1 MSGMVLPVD
10 VEVWLDEQ
18 QREPSKRQ
26 REEDRPE
33 NHGAGGPYPGVE
45 RRPVSR
51 QLWPVVLVVSAAI
64 ADIVDRPGL
73 SFYLLLAAIPVIV
86 VVALAS
92 YGDLV
97 SGEGGSAGRTA
108 LWTLALVV
116 VVATVALP
124 SLGSLALTACL
135 VVVGIQGFAALSAE
149 VRGAPKGS

>member
-1 MSGMVLPVD
+1 M
-10 VEVWLDEQ
+10 
-18 QREPSKRQ
+18 
-26 REEDRPE
+26 
-33 NHGAGGPYPGVE
+33 
-45 RRPVSR
+45 SR

-97 SGEGGSAGRTA
+97 SGEGGSAVRTA

-149 VRGAPKGS
+149 VRGATKGS